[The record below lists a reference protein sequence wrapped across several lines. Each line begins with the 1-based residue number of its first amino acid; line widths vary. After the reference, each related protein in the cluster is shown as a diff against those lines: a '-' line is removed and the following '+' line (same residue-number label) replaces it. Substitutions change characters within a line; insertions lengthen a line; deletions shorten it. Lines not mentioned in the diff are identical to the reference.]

1 MANLLWEGS
10 FDPEKEIESAERRE
24 INRLARE
31 AIKRQKK
38 TTGAGNTREG
48 QARTAKHIRM
58 NPPKDL
64 GKPTTKLSKKERAK
78 MGRSIAAVG
87 AGLEI
92 GYRASEKNKL
102 K

>member
-10 FDPEKEIESAERRE
+10 FDPKKEIESAKKKD

-48 QARTAKHIRM
+48 AARTAKQIRM
-58 NPPKDL
+58 NPPRDL
-64 GKPTTKLSKKERAK
+64 GTPTTKLSKRDRAK

-92 GYRASEKNKL
+92 GEKLAK
-102 K
+102 KK